1 MSTGQNSIRIV
12 LVGKT
17 GVGKSASG
25 NTILGEKKFNSEA
38 RATSITQ
45 HCSSGK
51 QMINDREVFV
61 VDTPGLHDT
70 NLSNEEV
77 IKEVVKCI
85 TLAAPGPHVFLLI
98 LSIGRFTAE
107 EQSTVALI
115 QKVFGTDA
123 NKHMMV
129 LFTRAD
135 DLEDGTIEDYINDA
149 PELNVVIKACKGGYH
164 TFNNREKDR
173 TQVDQLMRKI
183 DIMIK
188 HNKNSYYNYYMFQMA
203 NDLNNTK
210 KTVEEKEEIIA
221 TLENKVKELQKQ
233 ISSQNRSE
241 NHSEN
246 RSENSSEN
254 SSYCTIA

>member
-1 MSTGQNSIRIV
+1 MSTGQNSVRIV

-38 RATSITQ
+38 RATSITK

-61 VDTPGLHDT
+61 VDTPGLYDT

-77 IKEVVKCI
+77 VQEIVKCI
-85 TLAAPGPHVFLLI
+85 TYAAPGPHVFLLV

-107 EQSTVALI
+107 EQNTVALI
-115 QKVFGTDA
+115 QQVFGTDA
-123 NKHMMV
+123 NKHMIL

-135 DLEDGTIEDYINDA
+135 DIEDGTIEDYIKDP
-149 PELNVVIKACKGGYH
+149 PELNEVIKACEGGFH
-164 TFNNREKDR
+164 AFNNREKDR
-173 TQVDQLMRKI
+173 TQVDELMRKI

-188 HNKNSYYNYYMFQMA
+188 HNKNSYYNHSLFKLA
-203 NDLNNTK
+203 DELKSTK
-210 KTVEEKEEIIA
+210 QTVKEKDEKIA
-221 TLENKVKELQKQ
+221 ELQNKVKELQKEVDD
-233 ISSQNRSE
+233 SF
-241 NHSEN
+241 
-246 RSENSSEN
+246 
-254 SSYCTIA
+254 CTIA